1 MKFSEYVILGRQ
13 GLLMD
18 PLGFLSPYTALQDKL
33 FKQFTVL
40 SNQPAYHGVLALIYT
55 FLAERGIAPG
65 QKDFALQFRRAEI
78 LWGLLHTVES
88 ASSTV
93 LNITKYTALMR
104 ERDSLALGDIRNNDR
119 IYASLGYG
127 TLGHYSSPSSTWGIL
142 DKAGKQLTARGSEL
156 ASAFGKRKGKSLRA
170 ALDSWW
176 EGESWDLGRMNDHA
190 ALFETGAPAG
200 RAEAQVWR
208 TLISEYCDRTPA
220 VRCLWDR
227 PISVDEDE
235 DWQHDAAS
243 YAAGFDAWRSR
254 YAPLKTELTQVEL
267 FQQLIGLVQHIFERE
282 YLSCAEKDNGP
293 LPFDELE
300 EDLAGALRVTARAYG
315 QMPDAG
321 DTKGLFAGLTEVR
334 DYQDAAQR
342 ILAHH
347 VAHQKAKGSTPFM
360 EDGELRVQGKFE
372 VLSYGER
379 RSALAKAGGR
389 GARLALV
396 AFQHRRDWH
405 FQRAN
410 RYHLH
415 AQA

>member
-1 MKFSEYVILGRQ
+1 MKFSEYVVLGRQ

-55 FLAERGIAPG
+55 FLAERGIVPG
-65 QKDFALQFRRAEI
+65 QKEFALQFRRAEI

-88 ASSTV
+88 ASSSV

-104 ERDSLALGDIRNNDR
+104 ERDSLALGDIGINDR
-119 IYASLGYG
+119 IYSSLGYG

-142 DKAGKQLTARGSEL
+142 DKAGKQLTARGAEL
-156 ASAFGKRKGKSLRA
+156 ASGFGKRQGKSLRA

-176 EGESWDLGRMNDHA
+176 DGESWDLRRMNDYA
-190 ALFETGAPAG
+190 ALFHTGAPADKG
-200 RAEAQVWR
+200 EANVWR
-208 TLISEYCDRTPA
+208 TLIREYCERTPA

-227 PISVDEDE
+227 PITNEEDE
-235 DWQHDAAS
+235 KWQTDAAR
-243 YAAGFDAWRSR
+243 YAAGFDSWRAR
-254 YAPLKTELTQVEL
+254 YAPLKTELTQIEL

-282 YLSCAEKDNGP
+282 YLSCAHKGNGA

-300 EDLAGALRVTARAYG
+300 QDLAGALRVTARAYG

-321 DTKGLFAGLTEVR
+321 DTRGLFAGLTEVR

-347 VAHQKAKGSTPFM
+347 VTHQKTKGSVPFL
-360 EDGELRVQGKFE
+360 EDGELRVRDKFK
-372 VLSYGER
+372 VDSYEER
-379 RSALAKAGGR
+379 RSALAKAAGR

-415 AQA
+415 SQA

>member
-40 SNQPAYHGVLALIYT
+40 SNQPACHGVLALIYT

-88 ASSTV
+88 ASSSV

-104 ERDSLALGDIRNNDR
+104 ERDSLALGDIAKTDR

-127 TLGHYSSPSSTWGIL
+127 TLGHYSSPSSTWGLL
-142 DKAGKQLTARGSEL
+142 DKAGKQLTARGNEL
-156 ASAFGKRKGKSLRA
+156 ASAFGKRQGKSLRA

-176 EGESWDLGRMNDHA
+176 DGASWDVRRMNDYA
-190 ALFETGAPAG
+190 PLFETGAPAG

-208 TLISEYCDRTPA
+208 TLIREYCERTPA
-220 VRCLWDR
+220 IRCLWDR
-227 PISVDEDE
+227 PVTAKEDE
-235 DWQHDAAS
+235 EWQRDAPS
-243 YAAGFDAWRSR
+243 YAAGFDQLRAR
-254 YAPLKTELTQVEL
+254 YAPLKTELTRIEL

-282 YLSCAEKDNGP
+282 YHSCDHRGNGP

-300 EDLAGALRVTARAYG
+300 EDLASALRTTARAYG
-315 QMPDAG
+315 QLLEAS
-321 DTKGLFAGLTEVR
+321 DTKGLFASLTEVG
-334 DYQDAAQR
+334 DYRDAAQR

-347 VAHQKAKGSTPFM
+347 VAHQKAKGSVPFL
-360 EDGELRVQGKFE
+360 EDGELRVRDKF
-372 VLSYGER
+372 VLNDHIER
-379 RSALAKAGGR
+379 RSALAAAGGR

>member
-1 MKFSEYVILGRQ
+1 MRFSEYVVLGRQ

-18 PLGFLSPYTALQDKL
+18 PIGFLSPYTALQDKL

-40 SNQPAYHGVLALIYT
+40 SNQPACHGVLALIYT

-88 ASSTV
+88 ASSSV
-93 LNITKYTALMR
+93 LNITKYKTLMR
-104 ERDSLALGDIRNNDR
+104 ARDSLALGEIGINDR
-119 IYASLGYG
+119 IYSSLGYG

-142 DKAGKQLTARGSEL
+142 DKAGKQLTARGTEL
-156 ASAFGKRKGKSLRA
+156 ASAFGKRQGKSLRA

-176 EGESWDLGRMNDHA
+176 DGEPWDLRRMNDYA
-190 ALFETGAPAG
+190 ALFHTGAPADKG
-200 RAEAQVWR
+200 EANVWR
-208 TLISEYCDRTPA
+208 TLIREYCERTPA
-220 VRCLWDR
+220 VRCLWDQ
-227 PISVDEDE
+227 PITEDE
-235 DWQHDAAS
+235 DKQWQTDAAH
-243 YAAGFDAWRSR
+243 YAAGFDAWRAR
-254 YAPLKTELTQVEL
+254 YAPLKTELTQIEL

-282 YLSCAEKDNGP
+282 YLSCENKGNGV

-300 EDLAGALRVTARAYG
+300 QDLAGALRVTARAYG

-321 DTKGLFAGLTEVR
+321 DTRGLFAGLTEVR

-347 VAHQKAKGSTPFM
+347 VTHQKAKGSVPFL
-360 EDGELRVQGKFE
+360 EDGELRVRYKFE
-372 VLSYGER
+372 VNSYAER
-379 RSALAKAGGR
+379 RSALAKAAGR

-415 AQA
+415 SQA